1 MNDNTTTTLRLTG
14 IAGII
19 AAICW
24 IIGDAL
30 LLGAKVT
37 AAQYPILAQYPGS
50 DLASQVVQTG
60 VQFFGSSPERLA
72 AGALVAVFSTP
83 LYLAGLWHIYLGLK
97 PAGRWSSLGPL
108 LLLVSA
114 FSFAPFVHGS
124 FYYVAEVVK
133 MLPQVDA
140 AAQAVILET
149 ATRATTV
156 LFGSYAVLAVLT
168 IAGFVWM
175 IVTVARGKSMYPR
188 WIAIANPIVLMVIS
202 SVLDLML
209 PYPLSLWLEGAGLNL
224 GMLFFFTM
232 SLVLLWRP
240 RGEARSE
247 SIASMQAHPAK

>member
-1 MNDNTTTTLRLTG
+1 MNDNTTTTLRMTG

-19 AAICW
+19 AALCW

-60 VQFFGSSPERLA
+60 IQFFGSSPQRLA

-83 LYLAGLWHIYLGLK
+83 LYLAGMWHIYLALK

-124 FYYVAEVVK
+124 FYYVAEMVK
-133 MLPQVDA
+133 LLPAVDPP
-140 AAQAVILET
+140 AQAVILET

-156 LFGSYAVLAVLT
+156 LFGTYAVLAVLT

-175 IVTVARGKSMYPR
+175 IVTVARGKSMYPG
-188 WIAIANPIVLMVIS
+188 WVAIANPILLMVIG
-202 SVLDLML
+202 SVLDLVL
-209 PYPLSLWLEGAGLNL
+209 PYPLSLWLEGAGLSL

-232 SLVLLWRP
+232 SLALIWKPRP
-240 RGEARSE
+240 ESRSQ
-247 SIASMQAHPAK
+247 SVTSMHAHVAK